1 MRPPRK
7 GGEIVSIVRWQP
19 FSDMV
24 TLRQA
29 MDRLFEDSFVRPPR
43 FAAAFADEGNLPI
56 DMYQTNDSVVVR
68 ASVPGVK
75 PEEVEVTITGDML
88 TIKGETRAEEEVKKD
103 SFFRQEISYG
113 AFSRSVVL
121 PSSLQPDKAEA
132 TFENGVLTLTIPKA
146 EATKPKQI
154 KIKPKNLIEGKKTQ
168 ERAR

>member
-1 MRPPRK
+1 MRPQRK
-7 GGEIVSIVRWQP
+7 GGAIVSIVRWQP

-43 FAAAFADEGNLPI
+43 FAFADEGNLPI
-56 DMYQTNDSVVVR
+56 DMYQTNDTVVIR
-68 ASVPGVK
+68 AAVPGVK
-75 PEEVEVTITGDML
+75 PEEVEVTITGDIL
-88 TIKGETRAEEEVKKD
+88 TIKGETRTEEEVKKD

-113 AFSRSVVL
+113 AFSRSVAL
-121 PSSLQPDKAEA
+121 PGSLQTDKAEA

-154 KIKPKNLIEGKKTQ
+154 KIKPKNVIEGKKPR
-168 ERAR
+168 ERSR

>member
-1 MRPPRK
+1 MN
-7 GGEIVSIVRWQP
+7 IVRWQP

-43 FAAAFADEGNLPI
+43 LAAAYGDEGNLPI
-56 DMYQTNDSVVVR
+56 DMYQTDDSIVVR

-75 PEEVEVTITGDML
+75 PEEVEVTITGDTL
-88 TIKGETRAEEEVKKD
+88 TIKGETRAEEEVRKD

-113 AFSRSVVL
+113 TFSRSVVL
-121 PSSLQPDKAEA
+121 PSSLQTDKAEA
-132 TFENGVLTLTIPKA
+132 TFEHGVLTLTIPKA

-154 KIKPKNLIEGKKTQ
+154 KIKPKNVVDGKKT
-168 ERAR
+168 